1 MAPVLAPGLVV
12 GERYVLEAPLG
23 KDGMEIVFRAKNRDL
38 GQLVA
43 IKFLDGV
50 LSGTELGR
58 RRFERETRIAALIES
73 PYVVRVFDQGEH
85 EGVPYLVMEL
95 LQGEDFNALLKREGR
110 LSAARLSPLVTQI
123 ARGLRKAHEAGVVHR
138 DLKPANIFLVR
149 DEDELRVKV
158 LDFGVARAEREV
170 AGETLTEAGSTLGSP
185 HYMSP
190 EQVRGLP
197 NVDLRS
203 DLWSLGV
210 IVFRALTG
218 ALPFRGTAMGD
229 IVVNVHRPD
238 PLGTAGR
245 ADLDP
250 SWDTFFARALARD
263 PALRFQS
270 ARELAGQLAA
280 LAGSG
285 VGSSFA
291 EAVQSSSGL
300 VAVPQPLASPQDGQ
314 RVEPVDATTKIGT
327 ASDVRP
333 RDGKGRL
340 KFAGAVAALTLA
352 GATALVWRSSN
363 GGADTQRAASAASLA
378 TAPETSSEP
387 RVAPAAGLSTSATVA
402 ALPVEASAA
411 VTSAS
416 ASAKPRASAK
426 GPVQRAPKT
435 FDFGLE

>member
-1 MAPVLAPGLVV
+1 M
-12 GERYVLEAPLG
+12 
-23 KDGMEIVFRAKNRDL
+23 
-38 GQLVA
+38 
-43 IKFLDGV
+43 
-50 LSGTELGR
+50 
-58 RRFERETRIAALIES
+58 
-73 PYVVRVFDQGEH
+73 
-85 EGVPYLVMEL
+85 
-95 LQGEDFNALLKREGR
+95 
-110 LSAARLSPLVTQI
+110 
-123 ARGLRKAHEAGVVHR
+123 
-138 DLKPANIFLVR
+138 
-149 DEDELRVKV
+149 
-158 LDFGVARAEREV
+158 
-170 AGETLTEAGSTLGSP
+170 
-185 HYMSP
+185 
-190 EQVRGLP
+190 
-197 NVDLRS
+197 DLRS

-229 IVVNVHRPD
+229 IVVNVC
-238 PLGTAGR
+238 TAPIPSVR
-245 ADLDP
+245 QVAPDLDP
-250 SWDTFFARALARD
+250 SWDAFFTRALARD
-263 PALRFQS
+263 PAMRFQS

>member
-1 MAPVLAPGLVV
+1 MLAPGLVV

-23 KDGMEIVFRAKNRDL
+23 KGGMGVVFRAKNRDL

-50 LSGTELGR
+50 LSGTEIGR

-190 EQVRGLP
+190 EQARGLP

-218 ALPFRGTAMGD
+218 ALPFRGSAMGD
-229 IVVNVHRPD
+229 IVVNVC
-238 PLGTAGR
+238 TAPIPSVR
-245 ADLDP
+245 EVAPDLDP
-250 SWDTFFARALARD
+250 SWDAFFARALARD
-263 PALRFQS
+263 PAQRFQS

-280 LAGSG
+280 LAGSA

-291 EAVQSSSGL
+291 GAVQSSSGL

-352 GATALVWRSSN
+352 GATALVWRSSS
-363 GGADTQRAASAASLA
+363 GGADTQRAASAASIA
-378 TAPETSSEP
+378 TVPETSSEP

-411 VTSAS
+411 VASAS

>member
-23 KDGMEIVFRAKNRDL
+23 KGGMGVVFRAKNRDL

-123 ARGLRKAHEAGVVHR
+123 ARGLRKTHEAGVVHR

-190 EQVRGLP
+190 EQVR
-197 NVDLRS
+197 
-203 DLWSLGV
+203 
-210 IVFRALTG
+210 
-218 ALPFRGTAMGD
+218 
-229 IVVNVHRPD
+229 
-238 PLGTAGR
+238 
-245 ADLDP
+245 
-250 SWDTFFARALARD
+250 
-263 PALRFQS
+263 
-270 ARELAGQLAA
+270 
-280 LAGSG
+280 AGSRTWICAATFG
-285 VGSSFA
+285 RSGSSSFA
-291 EAVQSSSGL
+291 
-300 VAVPQPLASPQDGQ
+300 
-314 RVEPVDATTKIGT
+314 R
-327 ASDVRP
+327 
-333 RDGKGRL
+333 
-340 KFAGAVAALTLA
+340 
-352 GATALVWRSSN
+352 
-363 GGADTQRAASAASLA
+363 
-378 TAPETSSEP
+378 
-387 RVAPAAGLSTSATVA
+387 
-402 ALPVEASAA
+402 
-411 VTSAS
+411 
-416 ASAKPRASAK
+416 
-426 GPVQRAPKT
+426 
-435 FDFGLE
+435 